1 MRLPLPLPKG
11 EDKDYGFLLRG
22 GGSFQKRDFIF
33 STPHL
38 SPLLDRGREEIVSVR
53 SVTQSAPTRSSRCLL
68 VRNLSAD
75 RTIKL
80 AVEIGRDQLRRP
92 AAGTQTES
100 QLAAERGFSNS
111 KIGFYF
117 AEELSQASRR
127 ISRGQEHFSR
137 GANFL

>member
-53 SVTQSAPTRSSRCLL
+53 SVTQSAPTRSSL

-100 QLAAERGFSNS
+100 QLAAERGFSN
-111 KIGFYF
+111 
-117 AEELSQASRR
+117 
-127 ISRGQEHFSR
+127 
-137 GANFL
+137 

>member
-1 MRLPLPLPKG
+1 M
-11 EDKDYGFLLRG
+11 
-22 GGSFQKRDFIF
+22 F

-92 AAGTQTES
+92 AAGTQT
-100 QLAAERGFSNS
+100 NS
-111 KIGFYF
+111 KSPAGRAFGIRKFVF
-117 AEELSQASRR
+117 PSSR
-127 ISRGQEHFSR
+127 
-137 GANFL
+137 NFPKTAGPFPV